1 MKQIERDILK
11 TFKTFWG
18 TWAKREFGKDTLDK
32 ILPFLD
38 ENISAFGTGEHE
50 FGNSFDNVKYNFE
63 CDFTE
68 FKNPL
73 TINYLY
79 ENVRLLSDT
88 VGHVEAE
95 THVEFFD
102 DNKNHFKL
110 FLRFTNILVFKN
122 NKWLIS
128 HIHLSIPSED
138 QGDGEAFPL
147 DALQARNN
155 RLTALVEQ
163 RTKELEEKTVL
174 LEKEK
179 DKTEKLLFN
188 ILPKK
193 IAKELLDNGY
203 SVPVRHE
210 NVSVIFTDFVE
221 FTKIA
226 SEISPRELVEELN
239 EIFFHFDS
247 LIKEQELEKIKTIG
261 DSYMAVCGL
270 PEPHNEHAFR
280 CIVVARKMLHFIED
294 RNSKRAIK
302 WQMRIGIHSGPVVAG
317 IVGNDKFAYDLWG
330 STVNLASRLE
340 GSGLQGRINI
350 SEDTYRL
357 IKESI
362 PCEYRGKQII
372 KGNREVDMYF
382 VN

>member
-1 MKQIERDILK
+1 MKQLEQDILK

-18 TWAKREFGKDTLDK
+18 TWAKREFGKKTLDK

-38 ENISAFGTGEHE
+38 ENISSFGTGEHE
-50 FGNSFDNVKYNFE
+50 FGKSFDEVKYNFE
-63 CDFTE
+63 CDFSE

-73 TINYLY
+73 SIEYRY
-79 ENVRLLSDT
+79 EHVRLLSDT
-88 VGHVEAE
+88 VGQVEAE
-95 THVEFFD
+95 AMVEFYD
-102 DNKNHFKL
+102 DNNNHFKL
-110 FLRFTNILVFKN
+110 FLRITNILVFKDQ
-122 NKWLIS
+122 KWLIS
-128 HIHLSIPSED
+128 HIHVSIPSED

-163 RTKELEEKTVL
+163 RTLELKEQTQL

-193 IAKELLDNGY
+193 IARELLDNGY

-226 SEISPRELVEELN
+226 SQISPKELVEELN
-239 EIFFHFDS
+239 DIFFYFDN
-247 LIKEQELEKIKTIG
+247 LMREQELEKIKTIG

-280 CIVVARKMLHFIED
+280 CIVVARKMLSFIEE
-294 RNSKRAIK
+294 RNNQRPIK

-317 IVGNDKFAYDLWG
+317 IVGSDKFAYDLWG

-340 GSGLQGRINI
+340 GSGLQGKINI
-350 SEDTYRL
+350 SEDTYHL
-357 IKESI
+357 IKETI
-362 PCEYRGKQII
+362 PCEYRGKQLV
-372 KGNREVDMYF
+372 KGDKEVGMYF
-382 VN
+382 VS

>member
-1 MKQIERDILK
+1 MEHLEQEILK
-11 TFKTFWG
+11 AFNDFWG
-18 TWAKREFGKDTLDK
+18 MWAKRSKGAATINDLKQFFDN
-32 ILPFLD
+32 
-38 ENISAFGTGEHE
+38 NISSIGTGEHE
-50 FGNSFDNVKYNFE
+50 IGKDLETVIENFSFDLKELQKPFILDVFYQKA
-63 CDFTE
+63 
-68 FKNPL
+68 K
-73 TINYLY
+73 
-79 ENVRLLSDT
+79 VLSPT
-88 VGHVEAE
+88 SGVVEAE
-95 THVEFFD
+95 AHVEID
-102 DNKNHFKL
+102 LDSDEPLKL
-110 FLRFTNILVFKN
+110 HIRFSTVFILKEGV
-122 NKWLIS
+122 WLIKHNHVS
-128 HIHLSIPSED
+128 FPSKD
-138 QGDGEAFPL
+138 QGVGESYPL
-147 DALQARNN
+147 DALTAQNN
-155 RLTALVEQ
+155 RLLALVDK

-188 ILPKK
+188 ILPRK

-203 SVPVRHE
+203 SIPVRHE

-226 SEISPRELVEELN
+226 SEISARELVEELN
-239 EIFFHFDS
+239 DIFFHFDS

-270 PEPHNEHAFR
+270 PEPHNEHAIR
-280 CIVVARKMLHFIED
+280 CIIVARKMLHFIEE
-294 RNSKRAIK
+294 RNNNRPIK

-340 GSGLQGRINI
+340 GSGLQGKINI
-350 SEDTYRL
+350 SEDTYHL
-357 IKESI
+357 IKETI

-372 KGNREVDMYF
+372 KGNREVNMYF